1 MLSQIVIAM
10 KKLSLYIFLV
20 LMWCNVSL
28 SDDIRDF
35 KIEGISIGDSLLDY
49 FSKDEILDNTHIFCE
64 NCKPQN
70 KFSEVMF
77 LELPSS
83 FKTYSSIRFI
93 IQNDKKYII
102 HGIEGAIFYG
112 NNIDDCYAKQNETDE
127 VLSKIF
133 EHRETE
139 TRKIGEDKSE
149 KSIAK
154 NFHYWNTGH
163 YSDNANN
170 YCTDWNSEMKMPN
183 YFTVTIMTEKLERY
197 IIIKDF

>member
-1 MLSQIVIAM
+1 M
-10 KKLSLYIFLV
+10 F
-20 LMWCNVSL
+20 CNVSL

-64 NCKPQN
+64 NCRPQN

-102 HGIEGAIFYG
+102 HGIEGTIFYG

-139 TRKIGEDKSE
+139 TRKIGEDKSG

-154 NFHYWNTGH
+154 NIHYWNTGH

-183 YFTVTIMTEKLERY
+183 YFTVSIMTEKLERY
-197 IIIKDF
+197 IIIKTF

>member
-1 MLSQIVIAM
+1 M

-64 NCKPQN
+64 NCRPQN
-70 KFSEVMF
+70 KFSTVML

-83 FKTYSSIRFI
+83 FKTHSSIQFI

-102 HGIEGAIFYG
+102 HGIEAVINYG
-112 NNIDDCYAKQNETDE
+112 DNIDGCYAKQIEIDKE
-127 VLSKIF
+127 LSKIF

-139 TRKIGEDKSE
+139 TRKIGEDKSG

-154 NFHYWNTGH
+154 NIHYWNTGH

-183 YFTVTIMTEKLERY
+183 YFTVSIMTEKLERY
-197 IIIKDF
+197 IIIKTF